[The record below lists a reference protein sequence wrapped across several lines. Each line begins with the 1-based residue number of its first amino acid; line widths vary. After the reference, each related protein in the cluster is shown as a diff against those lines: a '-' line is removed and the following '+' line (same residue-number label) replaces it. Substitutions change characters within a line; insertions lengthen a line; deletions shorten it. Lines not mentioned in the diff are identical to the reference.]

1 MSMTEKVQEYVKDN
15 MTLDDILPTKLPV
28 YVNSVAYLFG
38 VFMLSTLVMLVL
50 TGLILAI
57 FGPNWYHV
65 NAVGRFFH
73 SLHFWSVQLFFF
85 FIVLHLATKF
95 FLGAF
100 RDGRW
105 KTWMVGVLTLGTS
118 IFTAFTGYLA
128 AANWSSQWHA
138 VQAKDAMNAMGIGGF
153 FATTNY
159 SQMLTLHVAL
169 FPALVVV
176 LVVVH
181 VLFIRHEGPV
191 HPYPAKGEKS
201 K

>member
-1 MSMTEKVQEYVKDN
+1 MSVTRRMQDFVKDT

-38 VFMLSTLVMLVL
+38 VLLLSALVMLVL

-57 FGPNWYHV
+57 FGPYWYHV
-65 NAVGRFFH
+65 SRAGRFFH

-85 FIVLHLATKF
+85 FLVLHLAVKYF
-95 FLGAF
+95 MGAF

-105 KTWMVGVLTLGTS
+105 KTWMIGVVTLGAS

-128 AANWSSQWHA
+128 AANWSAQWHA
-138 VQAKDAMNAMGIGGF
+138 VEAKDAMNAMGVGAF
-153 FATTNY
+153 FFPTNY
-159 SQMLTLHVAL
+159 TQVLTLHVAL
-169 FPALVVV
+169 FPALVIL

-191 HPYPAKGEKS
+191 HPYPARGEK

>member
-1 MSMTEKVQEYVKDN
+1 MSVTKRMQDYVKDT

-38 VFMLSTLVMLVL
+38 VLTLSALVVVCI
-50 TGLILAI
+50 TGLVIAL

-65 NAVGRFFH
+65 SAAGRFFH
-73 SLHFWSVQLFFF
+73 STHFWSVQVFFGF
-85 FIVLHLATKF
+85 MVLHFTTKY

-105 KTWMVGVLTLGTS
+105 KTWMVGALTLAAS
-118 IFTAFTGYLA
+118 IFTGFTGYLSA
-128 AANWSSQWHA
+128 TNWSSQWHS
-138 VQAKDAMNAMGIGGF
+138 VQAKDAMNAMGVGGF
-153 FATTNY
+153 FLTTNY
-159 SQMLTLHVAL
+159 SQVLTLHVAV

-176 LVVVH
+176 LVTIH
-181 VLFIRHEGPV
+181 ILFIRHEGPV
-191 HPYPAKGEKS
+191 KPYPARGEGK